1 MKVLVI
7 QQRPGIGGL
16 VIFLSFIRKIV
27 LKFNSPVSILVKA
40 NSKAKQIL
48 NL

>member
-7 QQRPGIGGL
+7 QQRPVIGDL

-27 LKFNSPVSILVKA
+27 SKFNSPASILVKA

>member
-1 MKVLVI
+1 MKVVVI
-7 QQRPGIGGL
+7 QQRPGIGNL

-27 LKFNSPVSILVKA
+27 SKFNSPVSILVKA

>member
-7 QQRPGIGGL
+7 QQRPGIGDL

-27 LKFNSPVSILVKA
+27 SKFNSPVFKIRGRENKC
-40 NSKAKQIL
+40 
-48 NL
+48 

>member
-1 MKVLVI
+1 MKVVVI
-7 QQRPGIGGL
+7 QQRPGIGDL
-16 VIFLSFIRKIV
+16 VIFLPFIRKIV
-27 LKFNSPVSILVKA
+27 SKFNSPVSILVKA

>member
-1 MKVLVI
+1 MKVVVI
-7 QQRPGIGGL
+7 QQRPGIGDL
-16 VIFLSFIRKIV
+16 VIFLSFFRKIV
-27 LKFNSPVSILVKA
+27 SKFNSPVSILVKA